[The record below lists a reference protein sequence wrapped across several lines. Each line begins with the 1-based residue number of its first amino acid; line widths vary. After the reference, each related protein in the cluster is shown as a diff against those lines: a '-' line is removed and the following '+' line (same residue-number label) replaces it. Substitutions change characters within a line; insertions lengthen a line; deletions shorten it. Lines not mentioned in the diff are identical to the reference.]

1 MAIPDVSEKSIAELI
16 SLKGRNA
23 VVTGG
28 ARGIGLAICNRLAE
42 AGANIVVADV
52 REDIGKEE
60 TEHIA
65 QQWGVKALF
74 CIADVSDG
82 ASIAQLADK
91 TVQEL
96 SGIDIW
102 VNNAGIYPFSPVVE
116 MSDEQ
121 WDHVL
126 DINLRGTFIGARE
139 AAKRMIV
146 AQRGGDH

>member
-1 MAIPDVSEKSIAELI
+1 M
-16 SLKGRNA
+16 
-23 VVTGG
+23 
-28 ARGIGLAICNRLAE
+28 
-42 AGANIVVADV
+42 
-52 REDIGKEE
+52 
-60 TEHIA
+60 
-65 QQWGVKALF
+65 
-74 CIADVSDG
+74 
-82 ASIAQLADK
+82 ADK

-96 SGIDIW
+96 GGINIW

-121 WDHVL
+121 WDSVL